1 MRNQKGVRGD
11 PSVAGRCR
19 SYQREKTK
27 IQKGRDSLLLA
38 NGGLE
43 QTLAG
48 QVQLVFGVQEPLV
61 EPLETAAH
69 LIQLHLREQQ
79 FRLRLLELGR

>member
-1 MRNQKGVRGD
+1 
-11 PSVAGRCR
+11 
-19 SYQREKTK
+19 
-27 IQKGRDSLLLA
+27 
-38 NGGLE
+38 LE